1 MNEENKSFENSCEA
15 ECAKQPATDTKA
27 KRERKKAEGERKR
40 MPKNLLAVIISVVL
54 VLCTLFTV
62 LIVGLPKFVGAVKEA
77 VTDALIGL
85 S

>member
-1 MNEENKSFENSCEA
+1 MQEIIQVGQGTAQTELVTTTVCTTPKRA
-15 ECAKQPATDTKA
+15 A
-27 KRERKKAEGERKR
+27 KRI
-40 MPKNLLAVIISVVL
+40 LAL
-54 VLCTLFTV
+54 TDPDTTV